1 MAETSKGIVKQD
13 IAERTAISFLS
24 YANYVIEDR
33 AVPKVN
39 DGLKPVHRRILF
51 SMHGLG
57 LRPNGPF
64 KKSAR
69 TVGDVLGN
77 FNICRPEST
86 TVEDSVITSGE
97 LSGEA

>member
-24 YANYVIEDR
+24 YANYVSEDR

-69 TVGDVLGN
+69 TVGDVLGKTN
-77 FNICRPEST
+77 
-86 TVEDSVITSGE
+86 
-97 LSGEA
+97 